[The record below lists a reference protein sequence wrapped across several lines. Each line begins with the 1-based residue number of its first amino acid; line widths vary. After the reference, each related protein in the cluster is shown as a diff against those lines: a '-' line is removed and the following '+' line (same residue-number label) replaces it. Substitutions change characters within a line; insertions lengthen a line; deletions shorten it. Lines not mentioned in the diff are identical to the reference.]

1 LPGKKKTSTMGV
13 SHAHHLLCFKF
24 CFYFIFTCKI
34 NTLVISE
41 DGFTEDDGGNF
52 RSVCVG
58 TRWESAGPSMLLA
71 IDGQL
76 VEAFGFRWCVLVW
89 WQA

>member
-1 LPGKKKTSTMGV
+1 
-13 SHAHHLLCFKF
+13 
-24 CFYFIFTCKI
+24 
-34 NTLVISE
+34 LVISE
-41 DGFTEDDGGNF
+41 DGFVKDSGGDF

-76 VEAFGFRWCVLVW
+76 VQAFGFRWCALVW
-89 WQA
+89 WQGTWFYLWSPPSSVW